1 MSKTL
6 ALALVLVFLT
16 ASSTILAM
24 PVSGAVAENTW
35 TTRAPMHVA
44 RSDLGVAVV
53 NGKIYAIGGNTESG
67 YMPNSGG
74 NDYKALGWIA
84 AANEEY
90 NPETDTWTL
99 KTSMPTPRCNFAIV
113 AFENKIYCIGGIIN
127 WAELISYTAVNEV
140 YDPATDTWETKAPMP
155 NPASARANVA
165 NGKIYVI
172 GGGSNETLNQVYD
185 PATDTWTLKKPMS
198 TEPRFL
204 GPDAFSTLV
213 SAQIDSRIYVMSYS
227 GAKSGTW
234 VYNPVS
240 DSWVSLTT
248 LPLTPLH
255 GDGWWSYAAGAT
267 TGVNAAKRIY
277 VFFERYPY
285 STSPPCLAFDPSVR
299 GWTNVGELS
308 TRRRCFGVAAVNDT
322 LYVIGGRTYD
332 YPYPGDGY
340 FTVTEQALTEQYMPL
355 GYGTPDPSYD
365 GTPPQ
370 ITIRSPENMTYY
382 ASELSLNFTVN
393 EPVSWASYKLD
404 NETETAI
411 SSTTTMTGLSLGSHS
426 LTLYAADYSNNM
438 QTLTIQFTIAE
449 EPKPEPF
456 PALPIA
462 AVSIAA
468 VALVAAGLLVYH
480 KKHKNSFVSANSSS
494 IAKNWKKH
502 QYT

>member
-1 MSKTL
+1 MSKAL

-16 ASSTILAM
+16 ASTTIVVM
-24 PVSGAVAENTW
+24 PVSGASIAENTW
-35 TTRAPMHVA
+35 TTKAPMHVA

-67 YMPNSGG
+67 YIPNSAG

-90 NPETDTWTL
+90 NPETDTWTT
-99 KTSMPTPRCNFAIV
+99 KTSMPTPRCSFAIV

-127 WAELISYTAVNEV
+127 WANLISYTAVNEV

-155 NPASARANVA
+155 NPASARANVV
-165 NGKIYVI
+165 GGRIYVI

-185 PATDTWTLKKPMS
+185 PATDTWTLKKPMP

-204 GPDAFSTLV
+204 GPDALSTFV
-213 SAQIDSRIYVMSYS
+213 SAQIDGKIYVMSYS
-227 GAKSGTW
+227 GDKSGTW

-248 LPLTPLH
+248 LPLTPLN
-255 GDGWWSYAAGAT
+255 GDGWWSHSAGAT

-285 STSPPCLAFDPSVR
+285 SKSPPYLAFDPSVR
-299 GWTNVGELS
+299 VWTNVGELP
-308 TRRRCFGVAAVNDT
+308 TKRRCFGVASVNDT

-355 GYGTPDPSYD
+355 GYGTPDHSYD

-370 ITIRSPENMTYY
+370 ITIRSPENTTYY

-404 NETETAI
+404 NETKTEI
-411 SSTTTMTGLSLGSHS
+411 SSNTTMTGLSLGSHS
-426 LTLYAADYSNNM
+426 LTLYAADYADNL
-438 QTLTIQFTIAE
+438 QTLTINFTIAE
-449 EPKPEPF
+449 EPKPESF
-456 PALPIA
+456 PVAPIA
-462 AVSIAA
+462 AISVAA
-468 VALVAAGLLVYH
+468 ALVVAGLLVYH
-480 KKHKNSFVSANSSS
+480 KKHKKGLVKNS
-494 IAKNWKKH
+494 
-502 QYT
+502 